1 LSFSTRQQSTV
12 NRQPSTITDGVTGI
26 DIIPK
31 QVLIKVPHREY
42 AYSPEVLVINQK
54 NLSSEPLWK
63 KS

>member
-12 NRQPSTITDGVTGI
+12 NSQPSTIPDGVTGI

-42 AYSPEVLVINQK
+42 AYSPEVLAINQK